1 MGSPVVQYVTS
12 RSNNKVVEIL
22 VLCNHQGFQDQAYVY
37 KKTNESKQVV
47 KII

>member
-12 RSNNKVVEIL
+12 RSNNKIVDTL
-22 VLCNHQGFQDQAYVY
+22 VLCNHQGCQPYVY